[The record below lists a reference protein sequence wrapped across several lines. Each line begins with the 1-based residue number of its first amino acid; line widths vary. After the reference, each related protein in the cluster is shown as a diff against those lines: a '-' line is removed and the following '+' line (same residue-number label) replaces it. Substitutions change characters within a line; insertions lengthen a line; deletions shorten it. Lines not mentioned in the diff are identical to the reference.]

1 MNDSK
6 FPHSRSMPG
15 SIHSKSSIEFYKEI
29 NAPQRAISI
38 LEDGFKLPFINEEV
52 TNFWIP
58 NNQSLFKN
66 YDFAQKKLEEWVKD
80 GYVTETFERPPRI
93 SALSVATRTLVTDEI
108 KLRLCLDASYLND
121 LLLTEATKLPTLEL
135 AEALIEKNDFFVTL
149 DLRNAYFHVKLHK
162 DDHDKVAFAFPV
174 TNDRNE
180 TRFRFFYI
188 TILVYG
194 LKPATLVL
202 NHLTKPLIDHL
213 GTLRL

>member
-1 MNDSK
+1 
-6 FPHSRSMPG
+6 MPG
-15 SIHSKSSIEFYKEI
+15 SIHSRSSIKFYKEI
-29 NAPQRAISI
+29 NAPERVLSI
-38 LEDGFKLPFINEEV
+38 LKNGYKLPFFKEEV
-52 TNFWIP
+52 EKFWIP

-66 YDFAQKKLEEWVKD
+66 YDFAKKKLEEWVKD

-108 KLRLCLDASYLND
+108 KHRLCLDASYLND

-162 DDHDKVAFAFPV
+162 DDHDKAAFAFPV

-188 TILVYG
+188 TILG
-194 LKPATLVL
+194 ALELRSL
-202 NHLTKPLIDHL
+202 FSSELRHIPLS
-213 GTLRL
+213 